1 MTGSGRALNLGS
13 MRALSP
19 AAVARYRRDGFYF
32 PMRVLSA
39 HEAAGYRARLEAVE
53 RERGGPLGGE
63 LRHKGHL
70 LFTWLDALIRH
81 PRILDAVE
89 DVLGRNLLC
98 WSSSFFIKEARDPAF
113 VSWHQDSTY
122 WGLSEPDV
130 VTAWVAFSESS
141 VESGAMRM
149 IPGTH
154 TEQVPHRETLAPD
167 NLLSR
172 GQEVMVEVDE
182 ARAVDVVLHPGEM
195 SLHHVRMFH
204 GSPPNRSA
212 DRRIGY
218 AIRYVPTHVRQIAAG
233 PRDTAT
239 LVRGLDAYH
248 HFDLEEPPAADLEP
262 AARARHAAIMKRQAE
277 LLYRGTTAEPFR

>member
-1 MTGSGRALNLGS
+1 MKT
-13 MRALSP
+13 LSP
-19 AAVARYRRDGFYF
+19 AAVAQYRRDGFYF
-32 PMRVLSA
+32 PLRVLSSE
-39 HEAAGYRARLEAVE
+39 EAAGYRARLEALE
-53 RERGGPLGGE
+53 RARGGPLGGE

-70 LFTWLDALIRH
+70 LFTWLDELIRH

-89 DVLGRNLLC
+89 DLLGPNLLC

-141 VESGAMRM
+141 IASGAMRM
-149 IPGTH
+149 VAGTH
-154 TEQVPHRETLAPD
+154 TEQVAHRDTFAPD

-218 AIRYVPTHVRQIAAG
+218 AIRYIPTHVRQIAG

-239 LVRGLDAYH
+239 LVRGVDTYH
-248 HFDLEEPPAADLEP
+248 HFDHEEPPAADLDP
-262 AARARHAAIMKRQAE
+262 AARARHAAIMKRQGE
-277 LLYRGTTAEPFR
+277 LLYRGTTADRFR

>member
-1 MTGSGRALNLGS
+1 MSR
-13 MRALSP
+13 LSP
-19 AAVARYRRDGFYF
+19 GAVTRYRRDGFYF
-32 PMRVLSA
+32 PVRVLSPE
-39 HEAAGYRARLEAVE
+39 EAAGYRARLEAVE
-53 RERGGPLGGE
+53 RARGGPLGGE

-70 LFTWLDALIRH
+70 LFSWLDELIRH

-89 DVLGRNLLC
+89 DLLGPNLLC

-141 VESGAMRM
+141 LESGAMRM
-149 IPGTH
+149 VPGTH
-154 TEQVPHRETLAPD
+154 AEQVAHRDTFAPH

-172 GQEVMVEVDE
+172 GQEIAVEVDE
-182 ARAVDVVLHPGEM
+182 ARAVDVVLRPGEM

-218 AIRYVPTHVRQIAAG
+218 AIRYIPTRVRQVG
-233 PRDTAT
+233 GTGDSAT
-239 LVRGLDAYH
+239 LVRGVDEYG
-248 HFDLEEPPAADLEP
+248 HFDPEEPPTADLDL
-262 AARARHAAIMKRQAE
+262 AARAHHAAIMKRQGE
-277 LLYRGTTAEPFR
+277 LLYRGTSTPRFS

>member
-1 MTGSGRALNLGS
+1 MPT
-13 MRALSP
+13 LSCD
-19 AAVARYRRDGFYF
+19 AVAQYRRDGFYF
-32 PMRVLSA
+32 PVRVFSSD
-39 HEAAGYRARLEAVE
+39 EALGYRRRLEEVE
-53 RERGGPLGGE
+53 RAHGGPLGGE

-70 LFTWLDALIRH
+70 LFTWLNELIRH
-81 PRILDAVE
+81 PRILDVVE
-89 DVLGRNLLC
+89 DVLGPNLLC

-130 VTAWVAFSESS
+130 ATAWVAFSESS

-154 TEQVPHRETLAPD
+154 REQVAHRDTFAPD

-172 GQEVMVEVDE
+172 GQEIMVEVDE
-182 ARAVDVVLHPGEM
+182 VSAVDVVLRPGEM

-218 AIRYVPTHVRQIAAG
+218 AIRYIPTHVRQLSDV
-233 PRDTAT
+233 RDTAT
-239 LVRGLDAYH
+239 LVRGVDAYH
-248 HFDLEEPPAADLEP
+248 HFDPETPPERDLAT
-262 AARARHAAIMKRQAE
+262 AARAQHAAIMARQGE
-277 LLYRGTTAEPFR
+277 ILYRGTTATRFK

>member
-1 MTGSGRALNLGS
+1 
-13 MRALSP
+13 
-19 AAVARYRRDGFYF
+19 V
-32 PMRVLSA
+32 
-39 HEAAGYRARLEAVE
+39 
-53 RERGGPLGGE
+53 
-63 LRHKGHL
+63 
-70 LFTWLDALIRH
+70 
-81 PRILDAVE
+81 VE
-89 DVLGRNLLC
+89 DVLGPNLLC

-130 VTAWVAFSESS
+130 ATAWVAFSESS

-154 TEQVPHRETLAPD
+154 REQVAHRDTFAPD

-172 GQEVMVEVDE
+172 GQEIMVEVDE
-182 ARAVDVVLHPGEM
+182 VSAVDVVLRPGEM

-218 AIRYVPTHVRQIAAG
+218 AIRYIPTHVRQLSDV
-233 PRDTAT
+233 RDTAT
-239 LVRGLDAYH
+239 LVRGVDAYH
-248 HFDLEEPPAADLEP
+248 HFDPEAPPERDLAP
-262 AARARHAAIMKRQAE
+262 AARAQHAAIMARQGE
-277 LLYRGTTAEPFR
+277 ILYRGTTAARFR

>member
-1 MTGSGRALNLGS
+1 MKTLA
-13 MRALSP
+13 P
-19 AAVARYRRDGFYF
+19 DAVARYRRDGFYF
-32 PMRVLSA
+32 PIRVLSPA
-39 HEAAGYRARLEAVE
+39 EAAGYRGRLEAVE

-81 PRILDAVE
+81 PRIVDAVE
-89 DVLGRNLLC
+89 DLLGPDLLC

-130 VTAWVAFSESS
+130 VTAWVALSESS

-154 TEQVPHRETLAPD
+154 AEQVAHRDTFAPD

-172 GQEVMVEVDE
+172 GQEIAVEVDE

-204 GSPPNRSA
+204 GSPPNRSS

-218 AIRYVPTHVRQIAAG
+218 AIRYIPTRLRQVAG
-233 PRDTAT
+233 AGDSAT
-239 LVRGLDAYH
+239 LVRGVDTFH
-248 HFDLEEPPAADLEP
+248 HFDREQPPAADLDP
-262 AARARHAAIMKRQAE
+262 AARAHHAAVMKRQGA
-277 LLYRGTTAEPFR
+277 LLYRGTTAERFR

>member
-1 MTGSGRALNLGS
+1 

-19 AAVARYRRDGFYF
+19 AAVAQYRRDGFYF
-32 PMRVLSA
+32 PKRVLSA
-39 HEAAGYRARLEAVE
+39 EEAAGYRARLEAVE

-89 DVLGRNLLC
+89 DVLGPDLLC

-154 TEQVPHRETLAPD
+154 TEQVAHRETFAPD

-182 ARAVDVVLHPGEM
+182 SCAVDIVIHPGEM
-195 SLHHVRMFH
+195 SLHL
-204 GSPPNRSA
+204 
-212 DRRIGY
+212 GY
-218 AIRYVPTHVRQIAAG
+218 AIRYIPTHVRQISDG
-233 PRDTAT
+233 RDSAT
-239 LVRGLDAYH
+239 LVRGVDEHHYFDAE
-248 HFDLEEPPAADLEP
+248 DAPAADLDE
-262 AARARHAAIMKRQAE
+262 AAVAQHTAIMKRQGE
-277 LLYRGTTAEPFR
+277 ILYRGTTAPRFR

>member
-1 MTGSGRALNLGS
+1 
-13 MRALSP
+13 MRGLPP
-19 AAVARYRRDGFYF
+19 AAVAQYRRDGFYF

-39 HEAAGYRARLEAVE
+39 EEAAGYRARLEAVE

-81 PRILDAVE
+81 PPILDAVE
-89 DVLGRNLLC
+89 DVLGPNLLC

-154 TEQVPHRETLAPD
+154 TEQVAHRETFAKD

-172 GQEVMVEVDE
+172 GQEVTVEVDE

-204 GSPPNRSA
+204 GSPPNRSV
-212 DRRIGY
+212 DRRVGY
-218 AIRYVPTHVRQIAAG
+218 AIRYIPTHVRQIADG
-233 PRDTAT
+233 PRDTAS
-239 LVRGLDAYH
+239 LVRGVDAYQ
-248 HFDLEEPPAADLEP
+248 HFDLEEPPAADLDP
-262 AARARHAAIMKRQAE
+262 LARARHAAIMKRQGE